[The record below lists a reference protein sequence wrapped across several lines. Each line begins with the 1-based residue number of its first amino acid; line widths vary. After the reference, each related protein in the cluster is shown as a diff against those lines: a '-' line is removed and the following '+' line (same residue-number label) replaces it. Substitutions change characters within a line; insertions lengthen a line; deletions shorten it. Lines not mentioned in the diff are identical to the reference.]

1 MISKEV
7 LEKLPILFSL
17 KIKEHFFMIAFAIIS
32 PFCKA
37 SFPPTTN
44 VPIDLYPSIN
54 VAEFL

>member
-1 MISKEV
+1 MDGYRSIGTLVVGGKDAFKKGE
-7 LEKLPILFSL
+7 I
-17 KIKEHFFMIAFAIIS
+17 IANAIIKK
-32 PFCKA
+32 C